1 MSDVIT
7 EEERHEAATEEP
19 TTVGCLSLGLG
30 KLPGGFDGVEPE
42 KDLEEL
48 KRRGAK
54 LKACNDRS
62 YAKMNEIARIANECV
77 QQTTH
82 AAYMAGQ
89 YGEDYRAF
97 GRAFCEIRKLVWDS
111 IADVEPDYEMLAW
124 QFARNSFDFSKFQ
137 EAVAAV
143 ASMKQ
148 DDFPGVY
155 YSPGWLVELA
165 KRLSA
170 DGKVELPK
178 LVKRCAKTPQTIVFE
193 FVRPSGLKLSA
204 EWEAE
209 ATDHSAQ
216 AFLYRDDKCVCQ
228 IRFFNDFQTR
238 NVGRIITRNALY
250 GLASLCGHAKRWRE
264 NKKAEKGG
272 VQ

>member
-1 MSDVIT
+1 MKEIIN

-19 TTVGCLSLGLG
+19 MEES
-30 KLPGGFDGVEPE
+30 KSEVEV
-42 KDLEEL
+42 EEL

-62 YAKMNEIARIANECV
+62 YAKMNEIARIANECI
-77 QQTTH
+77 QLTTH
-82 AAYMAGQ
+82 AAYMPGQ

-97 GRAFCEIRKLVWDS
+97 GKAFSEIRKLVGDS
-111 IADVEPDYEMLAW
+111 IADVEPDYEMLAL
-124 QFARNSFDFSKFQ
+124 QFARSSFDFSKFQ

-148 DDFPGVY
+148 DDFQGVY

-170 DGKVELPK
+170 GGTVELPK
-178 LVKRCAKTPQTIVFE
+178 LEKRCAKTPQTIVFE
-193 FVRPSGLKLSA
+193 IVRPSGLKLSA
-204 EWEAE
+204 ELEAE
-209 ATDHSAQ
+209 ATCHSAQ

-228 IRFFNDFQTR
+228 IRFFNTFQTR
-238 NVGRIITRNALY
+238 SVGRQVTICALH
-250 GLASLCGHAKRWRE
+250 GLVSLAGKNKRKKE

-272 VQ
+272 AQ